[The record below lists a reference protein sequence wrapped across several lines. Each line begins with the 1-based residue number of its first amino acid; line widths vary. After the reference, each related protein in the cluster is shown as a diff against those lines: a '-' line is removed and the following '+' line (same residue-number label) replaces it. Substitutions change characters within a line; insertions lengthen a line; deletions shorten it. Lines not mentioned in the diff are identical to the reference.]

1 MKVVHSIFSMSNN
14 AARVSY
20 LTRDGTFAYAGVGYK
35 YILRPSEDGAL
46 GTLRIGKDLLNRF
59 IHSYWPK
66 TQKPKM
72 KDLEL
77 LEQGFGWYK
86 VCAMTAAGTGSVH
99 RFFMYLNRW
108 ILAQQEKMEKLAQAM
123 DEAVQSHTQAPTSR
137 RYALVVERMG
147 RTDRVINVLDPNAK
161 RPVVL
166 PAKSLA
172 PEHLQKFVRAISAKF
187 GH

>member
-20 LTRDGTFAYAGVGYK
+20 LTRGGAFAYAGIGYK
-35 YILRPSEDGAL
+35 YILRPSVDGAL
-46 GTLRIGKDLLNRF
+46 GTLRISKELLNRF

-66 TQKPKM
+66 TLKPRM

-86 VCAMTAAGTGSVH
+86 VCSMSVEGAGSVH

-108 ILAQQEKMEKLAQAM
+108 ILAQQEKMEKLARSM
-123 DEAVQSHTQAPTSR
+123 DEAVQPTHR
-137 RYALVVERMG
+137 PTARKYALVVEKVGNTPRIM
-147 RTDRVINVLDPNAK
+147 DVLDPCIKTKVAQ
-161 RPVVL
+161 
-166 PAKSLA
+166 PAKSA
-172 PEHLQKFVRAISAKF
+172 SPEHLQKFVQAIRAKF